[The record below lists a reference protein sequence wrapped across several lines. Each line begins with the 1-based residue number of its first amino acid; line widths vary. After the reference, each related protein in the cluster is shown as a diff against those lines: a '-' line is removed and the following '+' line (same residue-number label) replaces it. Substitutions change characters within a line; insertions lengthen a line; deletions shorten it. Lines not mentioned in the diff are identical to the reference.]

1 MAVDGVG
8 AVLGCMVGE
17 IGVHM
22 DITLLIPDIGNNVQV
37 EPGAHKLPVAIHL
50 LANKAIHLKN
60 NYLKSKF
67 LS

>member
-8 AVLGCMVGE
+8 AVPGCMVGE

-50 LANKAIHLKN
+50 LANEAIRLQSHCK
-60 NYLKSKF
+60 K
-67 LS
+67 